1 MFTEKGAIMIDPDEN
16 VRILPSAL
24 EQLIKLA
31 KSQMFYS
38 VMIAIREIQES
49 KTFDPEYDDLCT
61 MLELKFKDV
70 L

>member
-1 MFTEKGAIMIDPDEN
+1 MIDPDEN

>member
-1 MFTEKGAIMIDPDEN
+1 MIDPDEN
-16 VRILPSAL
+16 VRILPSSL
-24 EQLIKLA
+24 DQLLKVA

-38 VMIAIREIQES
+38 VMVAIREIQES